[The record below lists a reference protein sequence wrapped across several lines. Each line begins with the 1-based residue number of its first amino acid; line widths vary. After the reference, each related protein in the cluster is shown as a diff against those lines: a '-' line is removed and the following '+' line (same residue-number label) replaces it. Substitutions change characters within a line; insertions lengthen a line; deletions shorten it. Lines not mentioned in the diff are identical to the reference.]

1 MSNSETSSYDSFNSS
16 VTDTLLTSIRSTDD
30 SSVSKIKIMD
40 DELKLI
46 HNFNEKDDYKG
57 QNIRD
62 LTWKVFDNY
71 FNNPLRLTQH
81 HLDSYNHFISFIIPK
96 IIRDYNPIIVK
107 TNYSKTNNKYMDEY
121 HINFG
126 DVYIGKPGIKEKD
139 GKTKMMYPI
148 EARWRNLTYSA
159 DLYVDIYQK
168 FIKHSEI
175 KGTPPTVKEYPPT
188 KKVSLRTIPI
198 MVKSK
203 YCPLS
208 SDTGRSQAEL
218 GECEYDKCGYFIVKG
233 AEKALICQERK
244 CENKILA
251 FSHSKTQTAYSNTV
265 EISSVPSICSFVR
278 STQLKLYKKTGNGTI
293 QVFIQRF
300 KNENP
305 FPLFI
310 VFRALGITSDRD
322 IMERILFNP
331 NSPRNKKAFDL
342 LIPSINEASS
352 IQSQEMA
359 LLYMANYVSRLPEMK
374 EGDANEEKFRQN
386 YVTQLLK
393 TELFPHVG
401 EDFMKK
407 AWFLGMMAK
416 KLIDTA
422 LGIRKY
428 DDRDSFVN
436 KRVSSSGVL
445 MEDLFRNNF
454 NKLIKDIIKEVE
466 NYMNNGRIDEV
477 HTSILK
483 KIRAST
489 IESSIRYSLGTGTW
503 GMKSQASSSKKGIA
517 QPLNRLSY
525 SSAISH
531 LRRVNA
537 PRAEKGG
544 KITEP
549 RKLHGTQW
557 GRFCVT
563 GDTIITMS
571 NGDMKNISE
580 LKDGD
585 VVMTI
590 NPKTLQ
596 KEPSRIYEWFYRDCD
611 KLLELTTI
619 SGRTIKCTP
628 EHPFLISKDGLM
640 EWKTAGELKE
650 NDNFVISHFY
660 DKLPTN
666 GKHLFIDTIN
676 SSELQVR
683 ELTEMGWIRKE
694 IPTAKMEILA
704 RLIGLSITDGTIT
717 DKEKHSL
724 ASDFYVGEER
734 DALNVIDDIATLG
747 FGHASIYRKIGKFK
761 DGSTVKTFRVSK
773 GGSFATLLANMGAF
787 VGKKTTQ
794 SRKVPVW
801 IMNSSLS
808 VKREFLSGF
817 QSGDGCKVTVEKNEK
832 RYRVIIHPTV
842 QACSNETLKETKN
855 YVEQLKQ
862 LFTELGI
869 DTKVSSK
876 KKNSGIATNEVRLI
890 INSGVHNYCK
900 YVKTINYRYCY
911 EKERK
916 SAPAIEFLFYKEI
929 ELKKREILYEQVKS
943 KIKEGLSITQISK
956 ETSMTYKQVNRLSKN
971 MNTKARSP
979 SIEKYSDF
987 IKKYSIGNGLML
999 SPIVDIK
1006 EIEPEKVYDFT
1017 TISHNHSFIANGFVT
1032 HNCPSETP
1040 DGHMVGI
1047 VKNMAMMAY
1056 ITVGSDPETII
1067 SVLNEENVKNI
1078 LDANPYEMDE
1088 QVRIFINGDPFGCTS
1103 EPERITA
1110 KLRALRR
1117 KGSLDPY
1124 ISISWVVQ
1132 EQEIRIHTE
1141 GGRISRPLFVV
1152 KNNRLTITPD
1162 DFKEFSKLN
1171 KEWQDL
1177 ILEGKIEYL
1186 DVQEEDTSMIATY
1199 YEDLLANKQDNPTYV
1214 HYTHCEIHPSMIF
1227 GAAAATIPF
1236 VENNQGI
1243 RIMYESAQKKQALS
1257 VYATN
1262 YRDRMDNPGQV
1273 LRFPQVPIVSTKLA
1287 KYLHER
1293 DLPSGENA
1301 IVAIACFT
1309 GYNQEDSLI
1318 MNKGA
1323 IDRGLF
1329 TSMYYRTYK
1338 DSERKNQASLELEK
1352 FCKPVKY
1359 NPNGTLRTAGTN
1371 AASYDLLDENGF
1383 VKVGSY
1389 VKEGDVIIGKVV
1401 PLKNTTENG
1410 PKFKDASTTIG
1421 PNSSGVVDWVY
1432 VNKDSDG
1439 YQFVKVRIRSIKIP
1453 GIGDKFSSRFGQK
1466 GTIGMIYDQED
1477 MPFTA
1482 DGITP
1487 DIIVNPAAI
1496 PSRMTIGQ
1504 LLESVIGKAACI
1516 DGFECD
1522 ATPFSSENVD
1532 TPDKLASILQSAGF
1546 KKYGT
1551 EEMFN
1556 GRNGKK
1562 FSAKLFIGPTYY
1574 QRLKHMSKDKLHARA
1589 TGPLQLLTRQPP
1601 EGRKR
1606 DGGFRFGEMERD
1618 CMLGHAA
1625 MGFLKEKMF
1634 DCSDKYAFYVCDECG
1649 RIANCNPTRN
1659 IFECLACKD
1668 STSFSQVQCPYSSKL
1683 FFQELMS
1690 MGILPRLFTEN
1701 EE

>member
-30 SSVSKIKIMD
+30 SSVSKIKITD

-175 KGTPPTVKEYPPT
+175 KGTPPTIKEYPPT

-208 SDTGRSQAEL
+208 SETGRSKAEL

-251 FSHSKTQTAYSNTV
+251 FSHNKTQTAYSNTV
-265 EISSVPSICSFVR
+265 EISSVPSIRSFVR

-374 EGDANEEKFRQN
+374 EGDVNEEKFRQN

-428 DDRDSFVN
+428 DDRDSFIN

-650 NDNFVISHFY
+650 NDNFVISHSY
-660 DKLPTN
+660 DKSP
-666 GKHLFIDTIN
+666 
-676 SSELQVR
+676 
-683 ELTEMGWIRKE
+683 
-694 IPTAKMEILA
+694 P
-704 RLIGLSITDGTIT
+704 
-717 DKEKHSL
+717 SL
-724 ASDFYVGEER
+724 
-734 DALNVIDDIATLG
+734 
-747 FGHASIYRKIGKFK
+747 
-761 DGSTVKTFRVSK
+761 
-773 GGSFATLLANMGAF
+773 
-787 VGKKTTQ
+787 
-794 SRKVPVW
+794 
-801 IMNSSLS
+801 
-808 VKREFLSGF
+808 
-817 QSGDGCKVTVEKNEK
+817 
-832 RYRVIIHPTV
+832 
-842 QACSNETLKETKN
+842 
-855 YVEQLKQ
+855 
-862 LFTELGI
+862 
-869 DTKVSSK
+869 
-876 KKNSGIATNEVRLI
+876 
-890 INSGVHNYCK
+890 
-900 YVKTINYRYCY
+900 
-911 EKERK
+911 
-916 SAPAIEFLFYKEI
+916 
-929 ELKKREILYEQVKS
+929 
-943 KIKEGLSITQISK
+943 
-956 ETSMTYKQVNRLSKN
+956 
-971 MNTKARSP
+971 
-979 SIEKYSDF
+979 EKYTDF

-999 SPIVDIK
+999 APIVDIK

-1162 DFKEFSKLN
+1162 DFKEFSNLN

-1199 YEDLLANKQDNPTYV
+1199 YEDLLANKQDNQTYV

-1262 YRDRMDNPGQV
+1262 YRNRMDNPGQV

-1477 MPFTA
+1477 MP
-1482 DGITP
+1482 
-1487 DIIVNPAAI
+1487 
-1496 PSRMTIGQ
+1496 
-1504 LLESVIGKAACI
+1504 LLLRV
-1516 DGFECD
+1516 
-1522 ATPFSSENVD
+1522 
-1532 TPDKLASILQSAGF
+1532 LHQIL
-1546 KKYGT
+1546 
-1551 EEMFN
+1551 
-1556 GRNGKK
+1556 
-1562 FSAKLFIGPTYY
+1562 
-1574 QRLKHMSKDKLHARA
+1574 
-1589 TGPLQLLTRQPP
+1589 LLT
-1601 EGRKR
+1601 
-1606 DGGFRFGEMERD
+1606 
-1618 CMLGHAA
+1618 
-1625 MGFLKEKMF
+1625 
-1634 DCSDKYAFYVCDECG
+1634 
-1649 RIANCNPTRN
+1649 
-1659 IFECLACKD
+1659 
-1668 STSFSQVQCPYSSKL
+1668 
-1683 FFQELMS
+1683 
-1690 MGILPRLFTEN
+1690 LPQFHRV
-1701 EE
+1701 

>member
-30 SSVSKIKIMD
+30 SSVSKIKITD

-175 KGTPPTVKEYPPT
+175 KGTPPTIKEYPPT

-208 SDTGRSQAEL
+208 SETGRSKAEL

-251 FSHSKTQTAYSNTV
+251 FSHNKTQTAYSNTV
-265 EISSVPSICSFVR
+265 EISSVPSIRSFVR

-374 EGDANEEKFRQN
+374 EGDVNEEKFRQN

-428 DDRDSFVN
+428 DDRDSFIN

-650 NDNFVISHFY
+650 NDNFVISHSY
-660 DKLPTN
+660 DKSP
-666 GKHLFIDTIN
+666 
-676 SSELQVR
+676 
-683 ELTEMGWIRKE
+683 
-694 IPTAKMEILA
+694 P
-704 RLIGLSITDGTIT
+704 
-717 DKEKHSL
+717 SL
-724 ASDFYVGEER
+724 
-734 DALNVIDDIATLG
+734 
-747 FGHASIYRKIGKFK
+747 
-761 DGSTVKTFRVSK
+761 
-773 GGSFATLLANMGAF
+773 
-787 VGKKTTQ
+787 
-794 SRKVPVW
+794 
-801 IMNSSLS
+801 
-808 VKREFLSGF
+808 
-817 QSGDGCKVTVEKNEK
+817 
-832 RYRVIIHPTV
+832 
-842 QACSNETLKETKN
+842 
-855 YVEQLKQ
+855 
-862 LFTELGI
+862 
-869 DTKVSSK
+869 
-876 KKNSGIATNEVRLI
+876 
-890 INSGVHNYCK
+890 
-900 YVKTINYRYCY
+900 
-911 EKERK
+911 
-916 SAPAIEFLFYKEI
+916 
-929 ELKKREILYEQVKS
+929 
-943 KIKEGLSITQISK
+943 
-956 ETSMTYKQVNRLSKN
+956 
-971 MNTKARSP
+971 
-979 SIEKYSDF
+979 EKYTDF

-999 SPIVDIK
+999 APIVDIK

-1162 DFKEFSKLN
+1162 DFKEFSNLN

-1262 YRDRMDNPGQV
+1262 YRNRMDNPGQV

-1482 DGITP
+1482 EGITP

-1532 TPDKLASILQSAGF
+1532 TPDKLANILQSAGF
-1546 KKYGT
+1546 RKYGT

-1562 FSAKLFIGPTYY
+1562 FNAKLFMGPTYY

-1649 RIANCNPTRN
+1649 RIANCNPSRN

>member
-1 MSNSETSSYDSFNSS
+1 MLNSETSSYDSFNSS

-30 SSVSKIKIMD
+30 SSVSKIKITD

-107 TNYSKTNNKYMDEY
+107 ANYSKTNNKYMDEY

-175 KGTPPTVKEYPPT
+175 KGTPPTIKEYPPT

-208 SDTGRSQAEL
+208 SETGRSQAEL

-251 FSHSKTQTAYSNTV
+251 FSHNKTQTAYSNTV
-265 EISSVPSICSFVR
+265 EISSVPSIRSFVR

-310 VFRALGITSDRD
+310 VFRALGITSDRN

-352 IQSQEMA
+352 IQSQKMA

-374 EGDANEEKFRQN
+374 EGDVNEEKFRQN

-525 SSAISH
+525 SSSISH

-557 GRFCVT
+557 GRF
-563 GDTIITMS
+563 
-571 NGDMKNISE
+571 
-580 LKDGD
+580 
-585 VVMTI
+585 
-590 NPKTLQ
+590 
-596 KEPSRIYEWFYRDCD
+596 
-611 KLLELTTI
+611 
-619 SGRTIKCTP
+619 
-628 EHPFLISKDGLM
+628 
-640 EWKTAGELKE
+640 
-650 NDNFVISHFY
+650 
-660 DKLPTN
+660 
-666 GKHLFIDTIN
+666 
-676 SSELQVR
+676 
-683 ELTEMGWIRKE
+683 
-694 IPTAKMEILA
+694 
-704 RLIGLSITDGTIT
+704 
-717 DKEKHSL
+717 
-724 ASDFYVGEER
+724 
-734 DALNVIDDIATLG
+734 
-747 FGHASIYRKIGKFK
+747 
-761 DGSTVKTFRVSK
+761 
-773 GGSFATLLANMGAF
+773 
-787 VGKKTTQ
+787 
-794 SRKVPVW
+794 
-801 IMNSSLS
+801 
-808 VKREFLSGF
+808 
-817 QSGDGCKVTVEKNEK
+817 
-832 RYRVIIHPTV
+832 
-842 QACSNETLKETKN
+842 
-855 YVEQLKQ
+855 
-862 LFTELGI
+862 
-869 DTKVSSK
+869 
-876 KKNSGIATNEVRLI
+876 
-890 INSGVHNYCK
+890 
-900 YVKTINYRYCY
+900 
-911 EKERK
+911 
-916 SAPAIEFLFYKEI
+916 
-929 ELKKREILYEQVKS
+929 
-943 KIKEGLSITQISK
+943 
-956 ETSMTYKQVNRLSKN
+956 
-971 MNTKARSP
+971 
-979 SIEKYSDF
+979 
-987 IKKYSIGNGLML
+987 
-999 SPIVDIK
+999 
-1006 EIEPEKVYDFT
+1006 
-1017 TISHNHSFIANGFVT
+1017 
-1032 HNCPSETP
+1032 CPSETP

-1152 KNNRLTITPD
+1152 KNNRLAITPD
-1162 DFKEFSKLN
+1162 DFKDFSKLN

-1532 TPDKLASILQSAGF
+1532 TPDKLANILQSAGF
-1546 KKYGT
+1546 RKYGT

-1562 FSAKLFIGPTYY
+1562 FNAKLFMGPTYY

-1649 RIANCNPTRN
+1649 RIANCNPSRN